1 MMPKLGSACSISA
14 MLMVNSGLPLMKPLV
29 PSRGST
35 RKKRSDVAGKRPLLT
50 ASSAMTG
57 MPGASR
63 CRPCRMMSSAAR
75 SAMVTGLRS
84 AFLSTATPGPKWDI
98 STRAAASTT
107 SKRPSARDFASLTS
121 MPCLDGGGASGLAAG
136 DPGAFPLE
144 PVVTKKQYLDRP
156 RVTALAGE
164 AQSMYH
170 SNAYAQAV
178 PLARVPGR
186 ALWSAIG
193 PPQLQPTRGPAM
205 AQGAE
210 PTDLE
215 LAALIS
221 SKICHDVIGP
231 VGAIYNGLEILDEDD
246 DAEAKSYAMDVIR
259 NVTEQA
265 SARLQ
270 FARFAFGAAG
280 SAGALIDLATAEQI
294 SRGLLGKGKHKL
306 SWRAKPGQMAKDK
319 VKLLL
324 NLIASA
330 LTALPRGG
338 DIEVVIQGSLEQPS
352 FQLRCRGTGARP
364 PQYLAD
370 YVTGGQSPQ
379 LDAMSIQAYYTWRLA
394 ASARMRLAIARDGG
408 DILLAAKS
416 VG

>member
-1 MMPKLGSACSISA
+1 MMPNVGCACSISA

-35 RKKRSDVAGKRPLLT
+35 RKKRSEAAGKRPLLT
-50 ASSAMTG
+50 ASSATAG

-63 CRPCRMMSSAAR
+63 CRPRRIMSSAAR

-98 STRAAASTT
+98 SKRAAVSTT

-121 MPCLDGGGASGLAAG
+121 MPCLDGG
-136 DPGAFPLE
+136 AFRPSTGSIRRVSPQ
-144 PVVTKKQYLDRP
+144 PVVTKKQYLDRL

-193 PPQLQPTRGPAM
+193 PPQLNQTRGPAM

-280 SAGALIDLATAEQI
+280 SAGAQIDLATAEQI

-306 SWRAKPGQMAKDK
+306 TWRAKPGQMAKDR

-330 LTALPRGG
+330 ITALPRGG
-338 DIEVVIQGSLEQPS
+338 DIEVLIQGTMEHPN

-364 PQYLAD
+364 PQYLVD
-370 YVTGGQSPQ
+370 YVAGGQSPP

-394 ASARMRLAIARDGG
+394 ASARMRLAISRDAG
-408 DILLAAKS
+408 DILLAARPL
-416 VG
+416 G